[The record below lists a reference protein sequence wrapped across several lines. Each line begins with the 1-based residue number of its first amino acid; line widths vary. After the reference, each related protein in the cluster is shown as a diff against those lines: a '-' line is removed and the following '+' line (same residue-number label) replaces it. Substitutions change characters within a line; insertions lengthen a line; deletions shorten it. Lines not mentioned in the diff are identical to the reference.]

1 MKEATEAPSEAGP
14 KTTTIVY
21 IIASIILLLIFMSSI
36 IICICIIQRLR
47 KKNNTEIKS
56 NNLYNTDGEK
66 PARTEPVIT
75 AEQWKSFFLP
85 LIFTTELGSLDRCVV
100 CLDLF
105 THNETSVTQILICE
119 HYFHL
124 ECIKLWLGKEEKCP
138 ICKTKLGMWD

>member
-1 MKEATEAPSEAGP
+1 MKEETDASSEAGP
-14 KTTTIVY
+14 KTTTIIY
-21 IIASIILLLIFMSSI
+21 IIVVVILSLMFLTSI

-47 KKNNTEIKS
+47 KKNNQEVKS
-56 NNLYNTDGEK
+56 NNLHNTDGSK

-85 LIFTTELGSLDRCVV
+85 LTFTTELGSLDRCVV

-105 THNETSVTQILICE
+105 IHNETPITQILICE

-138 ICKTKLGMWD
+138 VCKTRLGMWD